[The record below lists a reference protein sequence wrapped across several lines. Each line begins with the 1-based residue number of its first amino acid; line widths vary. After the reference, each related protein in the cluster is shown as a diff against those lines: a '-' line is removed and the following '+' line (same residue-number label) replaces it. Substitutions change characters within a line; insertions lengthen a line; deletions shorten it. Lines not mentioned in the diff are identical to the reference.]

1 MKYVLITGASGDIG
15 IEITRHILNE
25 TDLKVLAMYN
35 KNPSRIDELTGEYRD
50 RIQKYKCDFN
60 FDAEIEAAKE
70 FIKDFR
76 LDSAIFCA
84 GMSEIK
90 MINKTGIDDINK
102 IINVNL
108 KAPIALS
115 SKVADIMVGEKSGN
129 IIYISSMWGLDGASC
144 ESVYSATKAG
154 IIAFSKAL
162 SRELGPSNIRVN
174 TICPGFID
182 TKMNSNISA
191 ADREDFICQIPL
203 MRAGM
208 PSDIADLVMFLINK
222 KAGYI
227 TGANIKVDGGYI

>member
-25 TDLKVLAMYN
+25 TDFKVLAMYN
-35 KNPSRIDELTGEYRD
+35 KNPSRIDELAGEYRD

-115 SKVADIMVGEKSGN
+115 SKVADIMVGEKSGS

-191 ADREDFICQIPL
+191 EDREDFICQIPL

>member
-15 IEITRHILNE
+15 IEITRHILKE
-25 TDLKVLAMYN
+25 TDFKVLAMYN
-35 KNPSRIDELTGEYRD
+35 KNPSRIDELAGEYRD

-191 ADREDFICQIPL
+191 EDREDFICQIPL

-208 PSDIADLVMFLINK
+208 PSDIADLVIFLINK

>member
-1 MKYVLITGASGDIG
+1 MKYVLISGASGDIG

-25 TDLKVLAMYN
+25 TDFKVLAMYN
-35 KNPSRIDELTGEYRD
+35 KNPSRIDELAGEYRD

-182 TKMNSNISA
+182 TKMNSNLSA
-191 ADREDFICQIPL
+191 EEREEFICQIPL

-208 PSDIADLVMFLINK
+208 PSDIADLVIFLINK

>member
-15 IEITRHILNE
+15 IEITRHILKE

-35 KNPSRIDELTGEYRD
+35 KNPSRIDELAGEYRD

-191 ADREDFICQIPL
+191 EDREDFICQIPL

-208 PSDIADLVMFLINK
+208 PSDVADLVIFLINK

>member
-15 IEITRHILNE
+15 IEITRQILKE
-25 TDLKVLAMYN
+25 TDFNVLAMYN
-35 KNPSRIDELTGEYRD
+35 KNLASIEDLEAECKN

-60 FDAEIEAAKE
+60 SDEEIEAAKE
-70 FIKDFR
+70 FIKDYR
-76 LDSAIFCA
+76 LESAIFCA
-84 GMSEIK
+84 GLSQIQ

-115 SKVADIMVGEKSGN
+115 SQVADIMVGEKSGS

-174 TICPGFID
+174 TICPGLID
-182 TKMNSNISA
+182 TKMNSNLSA
-191 ADREDFICQIPL
+191 EEREEFICQIPL

-208 PSDIADLVMFLINK
+208 PSDIADLVLFLINK

>member
-1 MKYVLITGASGDIG
+1 M
-15 IEITRHILNE
+15 
-25 TDLKVLAMYN
+25 
-35 KNPSRIDELTGEYRD
+35 
-50 RIQKYKCDFN
+50 
-60 FDAEIEAAKE
+60 
-70 FIKDFR
+70 
-76 LDSAIFCA
+76 
-84 GMSEIK
+84 
-90 MINKTGIDDINK
+90 
-102 IINVNL
+102 
-108 KAPIALS
+108 
-115 SKVADIMVGEKSGN
+115 VADIMVKEKSGS

-182 TKMNSNISA
+182 TKMNSNLSA
-191 ADREDFICQIPL
+191 EDKEDFICQIPL

-208 PSDIADLVMFLINK
+208 PSDIADLVLFLINK

>member
-15 IEITRHILNE
+15 IEITRHILKE
-25 TDLKVLAMYN
+25 TDFKVLAMYN
-35 KNPSRIDELTGEYRD
+35 KNPSRIDELAGEYSD

-60 FDAEIEAAKE
+60 SDAEIEAAKE

-191 ADREDFICQIPL
+191 EDREDFICQIPL

-208 PSDIADLVMFLINK
+208 PSDIADLVIFLINK

>member
-15 IEITRHILNE
+15 IEITRHILKE
-25 TDLKVLAMYN
+25 TDFKVLAMYN
-35 KNPSRIDELTGEYRD
+35 KNPSRIDEIAGEYRD

-182 TKMNSNISA
+182 TKMNSNLSA
-191 ADREDFICQIPL
+191 EEREEFICQIPL

-208 PSDIADLVMFLINK
+208 PSDIADLVIFLINK

>member
-15 IEITRHILNE
+15 VEIARQILKE
-25 TDLKVLAMYN
+25 TNFNVLAMYN
-35 KNPSRIDELTGEYRD
+35 KNSARIEALESEYKSRIK
-50 RIQKYKCDFN
+50 KYKCDFN
-60 FDAEIEAAKE
+60 SDIEIEAAKK

-84 GMSEIK
+84 GMSQIQ
-90 MINKTGIDDINK
+90 MINKTGIDEINK
-102 IINVNL
+102 IVNVNL

-115 SKVADIMVGEKSGN
+115 SQVADIMVREKSGS

-174 TICPGFID
+174 AICPGFID
-182 TKMNSNISA
+182 TKMNSNLSQE
-191 ADREDFICQIPL
+191 DREEFICQIPL

-208 PSDIADLVMFLINK
+208 PSDIADLVLFLINK

>member
-15 IEITRHILNE
+15 IEITRHILKE
-25 TDLKVLAMYN
+25 TDFKVLAMYN
-35 KNPSRIDELTGEYRD
+35 KNPSRIDELAGEYRD

-60 FDAEIEAAKE
+60 SDAEIEAAKE

-182 TKMNSNISA
+182 TKMNSNLSA
-191 ADREDFICQIPL
+191 EEREEFICQIPL

-208 PSDIADLVMFLINK
+208 PSDIADLVIFLINK

>member
-15 IEITRHILNE
+15 IEITRHILKE
-25 TDLKVLAMYN
+25 TDFKVLAMYN
-35 KNPSRIDELTGEYRD
+35 KNPSRIDEIAGEYRD

-90 MINKTGIDDINK
+90 MINKTGIDDINI

-182 TKMNSNISA
+182 TKMNSNLSA
-191 ADREDFICQIPL
+191 EEREEFICQIPL

-208 PSDIADLVMFLINK
+208 PSDIADLVIFLINK